1 MTELQEE
8 VKSLDKVKN
17 SEEVQSLDELLE
29 QATERGYV
37 TLDDILTAFP
47 EAEENVAQLED
58 LFEHFYEQ
66 GIEVYDDETEASQ
79 EKAGEAPETTQPR
92 EEPSSGGDGLDD
104 IPSTDIT
111 ALYFHEM
118 GQVPLLTIEEEVKLA
133 RRWRRGRQA
142 KQRLSRDGHDKKERA
157 RLRRQIEAGYAAR
170 EHLIMANTRLV
181 ISIAKRY
188 RGQGVPFHDL
198 IQEGN
203 IGLMRAV
210 DKFDPGRGYK
220 FSTYATWW
228 IRQAV
233 TRAIS
238 DQGRTIRLPVHMGE
252 SIRKL
257 NRTAYLME
265 QDLGRPPS
273 PKEIADEMG
282 LEPRRVRWTLKVAR
296 HPLSLQKPVGEEKN
310 SELGSFIEDK
320 ETPPPPE
327 VAEQTMLRATLEELL
342 TTLRPR
348 EERILR
354 MRFGLQ
360 DGYRYT
366 LEEVGEKFGLTRE
379 RIRQIEKQALRRL
392 RHPRRS
398 RRLRDYLR

>member
-1 MTELQEE
+1 MAELKEE
-8 VKSLDKVKN
+8 VKSLD
-17 SEEVQSLDELLE
+17 ELLD

-37 TLDDILTAFP
+37 TADGILTAFP
-47 EAEENVAQLED
+47 EAEENLAQLED
-58 LFEHFYEQ
+58 LFAYFYEQ
-66 GIEVYDDETEASQ
+66 DIDVYENEAEANQ
-79 EKAGEAPETTQPR
+79 EKAKEAETTQPR
-92 EEPSSGGDGLDD
+92 KQPLSGGDGLSD

-111 ALYFHEM
+111 SLYFHEM
-118 GQVPLLTIEEEVKLA
+118 GQVPLLTIEEEVELA
-133 RRWRRGRQA
+133 QQWQQGRQA
-142 KQRLSRDGHDKKERA
+142 EQRLARNGHDKKERA
-157 RLRRQIEAGYAAR
+157 RLRRQIKAGYAAR
-170 EHLIMANTRLV
+170 DHLILANTRLV
-181 ISIAKRY
+181 ISVAKRY

-203 IGLMRAV
+203 LGLMRAV

-220 FSTYATWW
+220 LSTYATWW

-233 TRAIS
+233 TRALA

-257 NRTAYLME
+257 NRTAYQME
-265 QDLGRPPS
+265 QDHGLS
-273 PKEIADEMG
+273 PTPEEIADEMG
-282 LEPRRVRWTLKVAR
+282 LKPRRVRWMLKVAR
-296 HPLSLQKPVGEEKN
+296 HPLSLQKPVGEEKD
-310 SELGSFIEDK
+310 SELGSFIEDD

-327 VAEQTMLRATLEELL
+327 VAEQTLLRTTLEELL

-348 EERILR
+348 EERVLR
-354 MRFGLQ
+354 LRFGLQ
-360 DGYRYT
+360 DGHHYT

-379 RIRQIEKQALRRL
+379 RIRQIEKQALQRL